1 MKVSFAIFT
10 VLLALLAMPAKALAQ
25 NPVQWNGNVR
35 AAIDRAAEQQ
45 LPVLFWVTKA
55 RDALEDDDLRDA
67 QADSFRDPV
76 VVAIAEHHFVPAR
89 VSRNSRMIEEA
100 QKLGLPTAYGLYVA
114 LVTSDGRVLDQ
125 IDPGVV
131 ADANAFAERLTSA
144 FRSYRDALYQS
155 QLKGTII
162 SAESSKAE
170 VRKALQ
176 TVWRLNILSA
186 DKDIVQLLERKDL
199 LPVERQ
205 RLYSALASFATAPC
219 VDALL
224 ARAAKG
230 DGEAKSALATAEAGA
245 LEFLIPQ
252 LPTSDSANESQL
264 AAYEAAA
271 RIARM
276 PQRRPA
282 TFWSTAKPD
291 ERAKEL
297 DSLRARAVN
306 VLDYWQERTGRWR

>member
-1 MKVSFAIFT
+1 MKVTLAIIT
-10 VLLALLAMPAKALAQ
+10 VLLAIFAMPAPALAQ

-45 LPVLFWVTKA
+45 LPVLFWVTQSH
-55 RDALEDDDLRDA
+55 DVLEDDDLHDA

-76 VVAIAEHHFVPAR
+76 VVAIAEHYFVPAR
-89 VSRNSRMIEEA
+89 VGRNSRMLEEA

-125 IDPGVV
+125 IDPAVV
-131 ADANAFAERLTSA
+131 ADASAFAERLTKA

-155 QLKGTII
+155 QLKATIT

-205 RLYSALASFATAPC
+205 RLYSALASFATGPC

-230 DGEAKSALATAEAGA
+230 DAEATSALAAAEAGA
-245 LEFLIPQ
+245 LEFLLPQ
-252 LPTSDSANESQL
+252 LPTSDTATDVQV
-264 AAYEAAA
+264 AACEAAA

-276 PQRRPA
+276 SQRLAA
-282 TFWSTAKPD
+282 TFWSTAKPED
-291 ERAKEL
+291 RTREL
-297 DSLRARAVN
+297 DSLRARAAN